1 LDKILT
7 KEQAA
12 RLKAI
17 KAAAE
22 KLKAERKLATRRR
35 IEELHNAKLPDS
47 AS

>member
-1 LDKILT
+1 MTQILT

-22 KLKAERKLATRRR
+22 KIRAERKLATRRR
-35 IEELHNAKLPDS
+35 IEELKQDKCDE
-47 AS
+47 